1 MGKKRMFGIVWILF
15 LILTVGVCCTGCG
28 KKIVETQKKK
38 SLVIGSDNYAPYN
51 YLDKNGEF
59 VGVDVELAREACSR
73 IGYEAEFVQIEWEH
87 KDQELADGTVDCL
100 WGSFS
105 MNDREDAYRW
115 VGPYLYSRQMVAV
128 RADSSIW
135 KLSDLKEKTIA
146 VQVSSKPE
154 NLFLTGKDSRIPQ
167 VRNVFTFSNMNEI
180 YSSLQDGYVDAI
192 AGHESALQ
200 QVVNED
206 PMAYRLLDESLFIS
220 ELGVAF
226 SVQETSDV
234 VEKLQEALQEMYR
247 DGTTRKIVEKYG
259 LDAERAL
266 GTTY

>member
-1 MGKKRMFGIVWILF
+1 
-15 LILTVGVCCTGCG
+15 
-28 KKIVETQKKK
+28 
-38 SLVIGSDNYAPYN
+38 
-51 YLDKNGEF
+51 
-59 VGVDVELAREACSR
+59 
-73 IGYEAEFVQIEWEH
+73 
-87 KDQELADGTVDCL
+87 
-100 WGSFS
+100 

-128 RADSSIW
+128 RADSAIW

-167 VRNVFTFSNMNEI
+167 VRNVFTFSNMN
-180 YSSLQDGYVDAI
+180 GYVDAI

-234 VEKLQEALQEMYR
+234 VGKLQEALQEMYR